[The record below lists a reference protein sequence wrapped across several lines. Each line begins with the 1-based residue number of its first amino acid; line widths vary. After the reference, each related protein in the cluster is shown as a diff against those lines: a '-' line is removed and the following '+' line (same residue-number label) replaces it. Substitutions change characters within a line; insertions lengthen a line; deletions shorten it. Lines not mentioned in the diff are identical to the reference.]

1 MKSATTTDELTKLS
15 HDWMQAWKDNDMN
28 FLENILA
35 PDFRLLTS
43 ELWVMPR
50 EKWLALVPAYKCQSF
65 EYKQQEVRDYGNAA
79 IVQSNYSQT
88 ATLNGQD
95 RSGDFLITDIWVNQD
110 GNWKVTHRHTSHKK

>member
-1 MKSATTTDELTKLS
+1 MTSTTTTEELIKLS
-15 HDWMQAWKDNDMN
+15 YDWMQAWKDNDMD
-28 FLENILA
+28 FLEDILA

-50 EKWLALVPAYKCQSF
+50 EKWLASVPVYTCHSF

-88 ATLNGQD
+88 ATLNGED
-95 RSGDFLITDIWVNQD
+95 RSGDFLITDIWVKQN
-110 GNWKVTHRHTSHKK
+110 GNWRVAHRHTSYKK

>member
-1 MKSATTTDELTKLS
+1 MSSTTITDELTKLS

-43 ELWVMPR
+43 DLWVMPR
-50 EKWLALVPAYKCQSF
+50 EKWLALVPVYKCQSF

-95 RSGDFLITDIWVNQD
+95 RSGDFLITDIWVKQD